1 MFGFSFEGGGA
12 SVRVLFIHHM
22 DSLDNVKMIGQYHN
36 IPFSNTLRRPMR
48 TFLPENMETE

>member
-1 MFGFSFEGGGA
+1 MHVLRF
-12 SVRVLFIHHM
+12 LFIHHM
-22 DSLDNVKMIGQYHN
+22 DSLDNVKMIGQYHD